1 MRDFPSLKLLDR
13 FEKVFTSFG
22 VDYPIMRKIL
32 QVKLIMDRRRVPT
45 IFSQNN
51 RKSEKQQKDKNHY
64 LLSLWIYVLF
74 GLFLIPFT
82 IMGDN
87 YLYQMSLVFGMLIFF
102 VMTSMIS
109 DFSSVLLDI
118 RDSNILYPKPIDR
131 KTISAAKLIHI
142 IIYLSL
148 LTVALVGPSLIAG
161 LIKNGILFFLVGL
174 MNVILIDMLIV
185 ALTALVYLLILKFF
199 DGEKLKDIINYVQIG
214 LSFAIMIG
222 YQLLV
227 RAFDIVELSV
237 TFEPAWWQVL
247 VFPIWYGVIMELV
260 MNGGFQPFFLFLAG
274 LGIIV
279 PILAIWIYVRLTP
292 AFERNLQKLSHHG
305 KSRKE
310 KRWKAGEYF
319 SKLIC
324 PSNEERVFYRFAR
337 LMLIHERDFKL
348 RVYPALGFSIV
359 IPFIFIMTGLDGFNR
374 ESFASIRDGSSYLTI
389 YFSLVMIP
397 TVIITLKYSNNYKGA
412 WIYKAAPL
420 AKLWPVFSGTMKA
433 FMVNLYLPVYLLISA
448 VFVAIFGVR
457 IIPDLLLIFVSALNF
472 SILCFAMFEKS
483 LPFSR
488 SYETYS
494 QGNGAIVFLLMLVV
508 ALFAGVHFISTLFP
522 YGLYIYL
529 GLAVLCLI
537 LLWRIIFRVKW
548 EKIN

>member
-1 MRDFPSLKLLDR
+1 
-13 FEKVFTSFG
+13 
-22 VDYPIMRKIL
+22 
-32 QVKLIMDRRRVPT
+32 
-45 IFSQNN
+45 
-51 RKSEKQQKDKNHY
+51 
-64 LLSLWIYVLF
+64 
-74 GLFLIPFT
+74 
-82 IMGDN
+82 
-87 YLYQMSLVFGMLIFF
+87 MSLVFGMLIFF

-131 KTISAAKLIHI
+131 KTVSAAKLIHI

-274 LGIIV
+274 LGIFI

-348 RVYPALGFSIV
+348 KVYPTLGFSIV
-359 IPFIFIMTGLDGFNR
+359 IPFIFIMTGLDGFSR
-374 ESFASIRDGSSYLTI
+374 ESFASIRNGSSYLTI

-397 TVIITLKYSNNYKGA
+397 TVISHSNIPTIIKELGFT
-412 WIYKAAPL
+412 KQHPL
-420 AKLWPVFSGTMKA
+420 QSLACFQWYDEGVYGEFIFT
-433 FMVNLYLPVYLLISA
+433 VYLLISA
-448 VFVAIFGVR
+448 VFVAIFGLR
-457 IIPDLLLIFVSALNF
+457 IIPDLTLIFVSALNF
-472 SILCFAMFEKS
+472 SILCFATSEKS
-483 LPFSR
+483 LPFSQ

-508 ALFAGVHFISTLFP
+508 ALFAGVHYISTLFP

-529 GLAVLCLI
+529 GWPCYA
-537 LLWRIIFRVKW
+537 
-548 EKIN
+548 